1 MKRIL
6 LIFLV
11 CFVIIT
17 CYLGNPNPDPVREK
31 GYPISNTEPYTADS
45 TLYYKN
51 LHITKRDK
59 DTTPYKGN
67 WVDIS
72 H

>member
-1 MKRIL
+1 MKRAI

-11 CFVIIT
+11 CFVTIA

-31 GYPISNTEPYTADS
+31 GYPISNQEPYKADS
-45 TLYYKN
+45 SLYYKN
-51 LHITKRDK
+51 LPITTRKK

-72 H
+72 N